1 MPRQH
6 EPRTPGGGRAASGHR
21 DECCALSVASTGT
34 DAPPHRRTVRTREGV
49 QRRPRTGPAILAAV
63 AGHHARAHRPRRRS
77 CRAPAIATPRRS
89 SSSARPSNPRDGA
102 TGSGRR
108 AASAALAGRH
118 GVVRRWVP
126 TCRAQ
131 VRAARQPACHATER
145 AQSNSR
151 HRAGSGPARGTEPTT
166 STERAAGRRVVCAS
180 LRTSLTDYSRGSAP
194 VTSTSNCGTARHG
207 TARHGGAAGARGT
220 RSPRRTAEC
229 CASGLEPRASR
240 REHQLGRL
248 EAHSADDRAWP
259 GSSTPGWMQADRR

>member
-1 MPRQH
+1 MRV
-6 EPRTPGGGRAASGHR
+6 
-21 DECCALSVASTGT
+21 L
-34 DAPPHRRTVRTREGV
+34 RTR
-49 QRRPRTGPAILAAV
+49 
-63 AGHHARAHRPRRRS
+63 
-77 CRAPAIATPRRS
+77 
-89 SSSARPSNPRDGA
+89 A
-102 TGSGRR
+102 TGRQDLDG
-108 AASAALAGRH
+108 
-118 GVVRRWVP
+118 VRRLLRW
-126 TCRAQ
+126 R
-131 VRAARQPACHATER
+131 ER

-259 GSSTPGWMQADRR
+259 GSSTPGWMQADRRRGRCRTRRGARRPRGQRASCAVAGSVLPQRAVGCCAGAGAGASRVAAACTRSVIAACDGEFGCVVAITSCWPCSVRRVC